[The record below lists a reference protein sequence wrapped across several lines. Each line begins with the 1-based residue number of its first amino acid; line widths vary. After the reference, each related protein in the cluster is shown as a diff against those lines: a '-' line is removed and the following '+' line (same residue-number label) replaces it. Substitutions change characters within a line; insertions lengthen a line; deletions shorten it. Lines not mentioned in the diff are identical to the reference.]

1 MFKDLWARLTGRR
14 APADEAQEW
23 EHMSPEE
30 RRFMSQSVDD
40 RAAEIESEAHLGGMG
55 ANELQ
60 PGDRDE
66 FR

>member
-1 MFKDLWARLTGRR
+1 MFRNLWARLTGRR
-14 APADEAQEW
+14 DPAEAAQEW

-30 RRFMSQSVDD
+30 RRFVGESVDD
-40 RAAEIESEAHLGGMG
+40 RAAEIESEAHLGGFG
-55 ANELQ
+55 ANDLQ